1 MTCVR
6 YIELNEM
13 VGYDEKFESVTL
25 SDLWKYN
32 NIFGGKD
39 TVGLG
44 MQKI

>member
-1 MTCVR
+1 
-6 YIELNEM
+6 M

-39 TVGLG
+39 MVRIWLAWECKKSDLFG
-44 MQKI
+44 I